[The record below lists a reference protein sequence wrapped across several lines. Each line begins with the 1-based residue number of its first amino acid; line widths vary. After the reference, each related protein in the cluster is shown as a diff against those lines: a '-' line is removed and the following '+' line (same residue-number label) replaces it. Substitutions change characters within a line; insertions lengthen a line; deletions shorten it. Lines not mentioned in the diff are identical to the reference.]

1 MDQEQVMGEEA
12 GGDNKVK
19 ETIDAV
25 TGLVKAVPIYQ
36 DALQPVAKQL
46 GKSLE
51 TVGKAIN
58 VALAPVGILVW
69 GYDKCQEFIST
80 KVADRLKDVPPE
92 DIITP
97 KPNVAGPAIEA
108 LRYTGHE
115 ESLSDMYANL
125 LAAAMDKNT
134 ASGAHPAFVEIIK
147 QLTPDE
153 AKLIAYFMKPRA
165 FPIVSVRADSKEAGQ
180 GGYDVA
186 LNVSL
191 FGEKA
196 GLALPDL
203 VPSYLDNLARLGLID
218 IRAVSYTDVTHYDE
232 LEGSGKVASHKAEV
246 ELSGHIFHL
255 VRGGVSVTNL
265 GKQFGRVCVNGR
277 QETPENPA

>member
-1 MDQEQVMGEEA
+1 MGEES
-12 GGDNKVK
+12 GGDTEVK
-19 ETIDAV
+19 GAIEAV
-25 TGLVKAVPIYQ
+25 TGLVKAVPIYE
-36 DALQPVAKQL
+36 DMVQPVAKQL

-69 GYDKCQEFIST
+69 GYDKCQEFIQT

-125 LAAAMDKNT
+125 LAAAMDKST
-134 ASGAHPAFVEIIK
+134 ADGAHPAFVEIIK

-153 AKLIAYFMKPRA
+153 AKLVAYFMRPQP
-165 FPIVSVRADSKEAGQ
+165 FPLVTVRIQYVDILR
-180 GGYDVA
+180 GGNDVA
-186 LNVSL
+186 QNVSL
-191 FGEKA
+191 LGIKA
-196 GLALPDL
+196 GLEVPALTPT
-203 VPSYLDNLARLGLID
+203 YLDNLSRLAIIVIPDESAYIDDGLYAELLESNEVKHYQKPERLKPDQEYTTIK
-218 IRAVSYTDVTHYDE
+218 RSVS
-232 LEGSGKVASHKAEV
+232 L
-246 ELSGHIFHL
+246 
-255 VRGGVSVTNL
+255 TNL
-265 GKQFGRVCVNGR
+265 GRHFGQVCVLNR
-277 QETPENPA
+277 QETPSAITPQ

>member
-1 MDQEQVMGEEA
+1 MGEES
-12 GGDNKVK
+12 GGDTEVK
-19 ETIDAV
+19 GTIEAV
-25 TGLVKAVPIYQ
+25 TGLVKAVPIYE
-36 DALQPVAKQL
+36 DMVQPVAKQL

-69 GYDKCQEFIST
+69 GYDKCQEFIQT

-125 LAAAMDKNT
+125 LAAAMDKKT
-134 ASGAHPAFVEIIK
+134 ANGAHPAFVEIIK

-153 AKLIAYFMKPRA
+153 AKLIAYFLEPLP
-165 FPIVSVRADSKEAGQ
+165 FPLVAVRAESKEVGK

-186 LNVSL
+186 VNISL
-191 FGEKA
+191 FGQKA
-196 GLALPDL
+196 NLTLPEQT
-203 VPSYLDNLARLGLID
+203 PTYLDNLGRLGLID
-218 IRAVSYTDVTHYDE
+218 IQPKYSYIDATIYEE
-232 LEGSGKVASHKAEV
+232 LEGSEQIEV
-246 ELSGHIFHL
+246 FRQHVLKKEHNFNLI
-255 VRGGVSVTNL
+255 RGAVTLTNL
-265 GKQFGRVCVNGR
+265 GKQFGGVCVR
-277 QETPENPA
+277 KAV